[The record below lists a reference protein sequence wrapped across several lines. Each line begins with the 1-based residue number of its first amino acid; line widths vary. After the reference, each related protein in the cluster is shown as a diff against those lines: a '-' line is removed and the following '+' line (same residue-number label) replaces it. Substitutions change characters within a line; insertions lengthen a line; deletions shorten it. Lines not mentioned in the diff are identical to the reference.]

1 MSINKLKLKYTDI
14 EGKEQIIRIVQEPVV
29 QERVK

>member
-14 EGKEQIIRIVQEPVV
+14 EGKEQTIRIVQEPIK
-29 QERVK
+29 RVK